1 MWGALLFSVL
11 LATVIVASV
20 QLGRSFGRI
29 ETMEALKSEFEWL
42 KEPVQWLLTLSAYTI
57 VSNAGKYVSDP
68 VKVRAELLNQNISDY
83 DVFCTMAKARI
94 MYRITSDERFR
105 EETDG
110 FIKEMEEEGKRLIK
124 LIKEEEAINVKPD

>member
-1 MWGALLFSVL
+1 M
-11 LATVIVASV
+11 
-20 QLGRSFGRI
+20 
-29 ETMEALKSEFEWL
+29 
-42 KEPVQWLLTLSAYTI
+42 QWLLTLSAYTI

-105 EETDG
+105 EETDE

-124 LIKEEEAINVKPD
+124 LIKEKEAVNVKPY